1 MPIFF
6 ITLISSA
13 LACPRTSLIPTT
25 VHEKFIRPSV
35 KFFLRGHSQ
44 MTSSVKGEEF
54 AKDDGRGGLAED
66 DIIIYHA
73 VLGPAASAVV

>member
-1 MPIFF
+1 
-6 ITLISSA
+6 
-13 LACPRTSLIPTT
+13 
-25 VHEKFIRPSV
+25 
-35 KFFLRGHSQ
+35 